1 MPTRPLSLALFGAT
15 SAVGRSVLQVLEDRD
30 TPLASLK
37 LLAQDPAPG
46 TVLELRGEE
55 YPVEPVREGAFRG
68 CDLAIF
74 AHGPAASREWAPR
87 AWAEGCAVVDDSA
100 AFRKEAD
107 VPLVI
112 PEVNPE
118 ALAGW
123 KARGIVANPN
133 CATTPL
139 LVALKPLHAA
149 AGIERLAVSTYQA
162 VSGAGQEAVVQL
174 EREARALMNG
184 VEPEAPHAVPYRI
197 AFNLVPQIGAFLPGG
212 YTEEEQAI
220 ADEARRI
227 LGDATLRASATA
239 VRVPVFYGHS
249 WSVNLRTR
257 RKLSADEARDLLREA
272 AGVKVV
278 DDPKERVYPMPLLVV
293 NDAAVLVGRV
303 RDDPSQENGL
313 ELFVSADN
321 LRKGSATNAVQL
333 AELLGEKYL

>member
-55 YPVEPVREGAFRG
+55 HPVEPVKEGSFRG
-68 CDLAIF
+68 CEVAIF
-74 AHGPAASREWAPR
+74 SAGSAASREWAPR
-87 AWAEGCAVVDDSA
+87 ARAEGCAVVDDSS
-100 AFRKEAD
+100 AFRKDAD
-107 VPLVI
+107 VPLVVA
-112 PEVNPE
+112 EVNPE

-149 AGIERLAVSTYQA
+149 AGVDRLVVSTYQA
-162 VSGAGQEAVVQL
+162 VSGAGQEAVEQL
-174 EREARALMNG
+174 EREAQALMNG
-184 VEPEAPHAVPYRI
+184 VEPDAPHAVPYRI

-220 ADEARRI
+220 ADETRRI
-227 LGDATLRASATA
+227 LGDAALRASATA

-257 RKLSADEARDLLREA
+257 RKLSADEARALLRQA
-272 AGVKVV
+272 PGVKVV
-278 DDPKERVYPMPLLVV
+278 DDPQERVYPMPLLVV
-293 NDAAVLVGRV
+293 NDDSVLVGRV
-303 RDDPSQENGL
+303 REDPSQENGL

-333 AELLGEKYL
+333 AELLGESYL